1 MTHWGVEVFDLEC
14 VNGNWQLPAFPS
26 SLMVCDVETGEAL
39 YPALGGAGGRTMS
52 TILTIAAVSAVVFS
66 GGTSLAAMGA
76 AKGATVTKPGMLM
89 SAIGKGKL
97 TATVAGMQPTTLLTA
112 TQMQGLALGSVGI
125 GVAAGLSGGITDM
138 FAPPEPP
145 AMRTFPA
152 YENAPGLYDP
162 ETEAILNKE
171 AQEAAYQ
178 EQVSE
183 FNRRRQRFVSMK
195 DERQPLGAG
204 GELVPP
210 SAVHKQQLLG
220 A

>member
-1 MTHWGVEVFDLEC
+1 MTHWGVEVMDLEC
-14 VNGNWQLPAFPS
+14 VNGNWQMPAFPS
-26 SLMVCDVETGEAL
+26 SLMVCDLETGEAL

-52 TILTIAAVSAVVFS
+52 TVLTIAAVSAAVFS
-66 GGTSLAAMGA
+66 GGTSLAARGGLQAGGTAGIGLATTAGTAKSIGILGSLSGA
-76 AKGATVTKPGMLM
+76 AGVK
-89 SAIGKGKL
+89 
-97 TATVAGMQPTTLLTA
+97 MQA
-112 TQMQGLALGSVGI
+112 LALGSVGV
-125 GVAAGLSGGITDM
+125 GVAAGLSGGVTDM
-138 FAPPEPP
+138 FAPPEQP

-152 YENAPGLYDP
+152 YENAPGIYDP

-195 DERQPLGAG
+195 DERQPLGGAG
-204 GELVPP
+204 ALVPKT
-210 SAVHKQQLLG
+210 AVHKQQLLG